1 MEIYPLII
9 EFKAVT
15 PTDFQ
20 QYPGITLR
28 GGLGM
33 SMKRALCVMGKG
45 KDNCID
51 CILAGTC
58 AYARV
63 FESINSN
70 QEKVMQ
76 KASHYPHPFVMTPLF
91 EGPVNFSRGDIFRLS
106 FNLFG
111 DSVKYLP
118 HIVHSFVKFGENGTG
133 KSRGNFKI
141 FRISQGNDDTSLY
154 SESGEID
161 LTRLK
166 PLDVYTPDYTDKVEI
181 EFKTPCRINSKG
193 KALKNAEFSEI
204 IKNIVRRKNLLGGL
218 YCSSPFHGER
228 NNAIIAAASEIS
240 KVSENLKWQQVS
252 RYSKRQD
259 NRMSLEGFTGT
270 AVFQGDMAPF
280 QELLKSA
287 EYINIGKNSSF
298 GFGAVK
304 VSFI

>member
-33 SMKRALCVMGKG
+33 SMKRALCVMEHG
-45 KDNCID
+45 KDSCMD

-63 FESINSN
+63 FESLNSS
-70 QEKVMQ
+70 QEKIMQ

-91 EGPVNFSRGDIFRLS
+91 EGPVNFSSGDIFRLS

-111 DSVKYLP
+111 ESVKYLP
-118 HIVHSFVKFGENGTG
+118 HIVHSFVKLGENGIG
-133 KSRGNFKI
+133 KNRGKFNI
-141 FRISQGNDDTSLY
+141 YRIIQGNDDTSLY

-161 LTRLK
+161 LTRLN
-166 PLDVYTPDYTDKVEI
+166 PLDVHMPVFTDKVEI
-181 EFKTPCRINSKG
+181 EFKTPCRINIKG
-193 KALKNAEFSEI
+193 KALKSAEFSEI
-204 IKNIVRRKNLLGGL
+204 IKNILRRKNLLSGL
-218 YCSSPFHGER
+218 YCSSPEHNAS
-228 NNAIIAAASEIS
+228 NNNIIGRASEIR
-240 KVSENLKWQQVS
+240 KVDENLKWQQVS
-252 RYSKRQD
+252 RYSKRQG

-270 AVFQGDMAPF
+270 AVFQGDMTPF
-280 QELLKSA
+280 HDLLQSA

-298 GFGAVK
+298 GFGAVN
-304 VSFI
+304 VRFI